1 MGAAADCETIGSG
14 LLAQPVNAVTSLAF
28 VFVAV
33 IVLIRTDDRWV
44 AIGLAGVGI
53 GSFLFHGPLAPGGEW
68 IHDVTLAWLIVLVGL
83 RVRGMEHV
91 GAPLGLAVIGPVF
104 AVAPELAD
112 PLTAALLILTLFALM
127 ADQPGRAA
135 APPLALL
142 GLSALIG
149 RLGATG
155 NPLCDPASLVQTHGL
170 WHIGAA
176 AAVGWWAVARH
187 TARSLARQS

>member
-1 MGAAADCETIGSG
+1 MGAAVDCETIGSG

-91 GAPLGLAVIGPVF
+91 GAPLGLAVIGTVF
-104 AVAPELAD
+104 GVAPELAD
-112 PLTAALLILTLFALM
+112 PLTAALLVITLFVLLT
-127 ADQPGRAA
+127 DRPGRAGA
-135 APPLALL
+135 LALALL
-142 GLSALIG
+142 GMSALIG
-149 RLGATG
+149 RFGATG
-155 NPLCDPASLVQTHGL
+155 NPLCDPTSLVQTHGL

-176 AAVGWWAVARH
+176 AAIGLWAVARH
-187 TARSLARQS
+187 SARSLALQG